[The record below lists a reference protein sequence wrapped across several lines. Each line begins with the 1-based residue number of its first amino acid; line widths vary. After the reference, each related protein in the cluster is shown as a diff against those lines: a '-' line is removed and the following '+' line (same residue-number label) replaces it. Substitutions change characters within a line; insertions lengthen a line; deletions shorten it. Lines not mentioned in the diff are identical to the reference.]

1 MSRKS
6 SASFVLTVRDGAIAK
21 ACCWV
26 ASCETT
32 VLMAKDLISAAGL
45 ILVYLTLPANKEER
59 DKDVNATFAA
69 ARAEDNKMKIV
80 NKEID
85 MDTFLNNIQVMG

>member
-1 MSRKS
+1 M
-6 SASFVLTVRDGAIAK
+6 
-21 ACCWV
+21 
-26 ASCETT
+26 
-32 VLMAKDLISAAGL
+32 
-45 ILVYLTLPANKEER
+45 YLTLPANKEER